1 MALKNY
7 AGFAEGFTGGLNAMG
22 GIIDRKNKKDLQDE
36 TLTLSKEKFAFD
48 QKTTTE
54 ELGIKKT
61 SAEALSALNTIKA
74 NTAALQAQ
82 TAASNSETAG
92 VKAATAA
99 ATEERKSDPN
109 SPENRKIAAAIAQSE
124 AQATASASRA
134 KVNQAN
140 AESRVNEQNQMN
152 NARLVNQMWEITG
165 GDPEKIYSENELA
178 AVSNIMDNLN
188 GAGLF
193 DLNVMMT
200 DSHQNGQQAI
210 QTFLT
215 DLSSGQNVEMS
226 PEVLTAMTSA
236 LGLRSSAAVG
246 RVVDESF
253 VNAPDW
259 MKTGDYRVQRQGL
272 YQVTSGDNSQI
283 SGQLYVMVADGD
295 GNEYPYFPPLTSGRS
310 MTTGKPVT
318 LDFNQSVQAMAGQS
332 HMMNAVTPRLK
343 RIAREAKIK
352 ADFGSPK
359 GNSGV
364 VSFNETVEKKMA
376 AYNAVATEGNGNNL
390 DLLGI
395 SVPKNPDGSVNAT
408 AFKSAK
414 TQLEL
419 RRAVE
424 ERILFKPPSTSDH
437 KTIKELLTTQ
447 EELLR
452 TAVVSSGEGNVSTTL
467 GELLNRANTERLTPQ
482 AVSNLTGM
490 FQLDKNGIPQPEK
503 PKELQKYLRKMGW
516 LGANE

>member
-1 MALKNY
+1 
-7 AGFAEGFTGGLNAMG
+7 
-22 GIIDRKNKKDLQDE
+22 
-36 TLTLSKEKFAFD
+36 
-48 QKTTTE
+48 
-54 ELGIKKT
+54 
-61 SAEALSALNTIKA
+61 
-74 NTAALQAQ
+74 
-82 TAASNSETAG
+82 
-92 VKAATAA
+92 
-99 ATEERKSDPN
+99 
-109 SPENRKIAAAIAQSE
+109 
-124 AQATASASRA
+124 
-134 KVNQAN
+134 
-140 AESRVNEQNQMN
+140 
-152 NARLVNQMWEITG
+152 
-165 GDPEKIYSENELA
+165 
-178 AVSNIMDNLN
+178 
-188 GAGLF
+188 
-193 DLNVMMT
+193 
-200 DSHQNGQQAI
+200 
-210 QTFLT
+210 
-215 DLSSGQNVEMS
+215 MS

-246 RVVDESF
+246 RAVDESF

-272 YQVTSGDNSQI
+272 YQVTSGDNSQL

-318 LDFNQSVQAMAGQS
+318 LDFDKGIQAMAGQA

-352 ADFGSPK
+352 ANFGSPK

-364 VSFNETVEKKMA
+364 VKFNEAVEKKMT

-414 TQLEL
+414 SQMEL

-424 ERILFKPPSTSDH
+424 ERMLFKPPSTSDH
-437 KTIKELLTTQ
+437 KTIKEFLTNQ

-452 TAVVSSGEGNVSTTL
+452 TAVVSSDEGDVSTTL

-490 FQLDKNGIPQPEK
+490 FQLDENGIPQPEN
-503 PKELQKYLRKMGW
+503 PQELQKYLRKMGW